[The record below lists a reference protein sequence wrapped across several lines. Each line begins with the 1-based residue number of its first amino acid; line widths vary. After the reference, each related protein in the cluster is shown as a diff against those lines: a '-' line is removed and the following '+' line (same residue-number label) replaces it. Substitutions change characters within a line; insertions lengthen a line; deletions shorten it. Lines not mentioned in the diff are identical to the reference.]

1 MPESTHVSAAP
12 VERVRRYIEAH
23 LTERLTLA
31 DLAGHA
37 GLSRHYFSRLFRAIT
52 GEPPMRYL
60 MTRRIEHARHML
72 AARHHSVCEIAM
84 LLHFADQSH
93 FCRSF
98 RRRTGVSP
106 LQYSRAN

>member
-1 MPESTHVSAAP
+1 MHEPLFSSAAP
-12 VERVRRYIEAH
+12 VERVRDYIEAH

-37 GLSRHYFSRLFRAIT
+37 GLSRHYFSRLFRAVT
-52 GEPPMRYL
+52 GDPPMRYL
-60 MTRRIEHARHML
+60 MGRRIEHARRML
-72 AARHHSVCEIAM
+72 SDRRHSVCEIAM

-98 RRRTGVSP
+98 RRRTGLSP
-106 LQYSRAN
+106 LQYSRAY